1 LHFEFCILHFTFHTR
16 HSMSACDVVGVGENS
31 VDLVYRV
38 PQLPGAGQKIRATA
52 CRRLVGGQ
60 VATTLCTCAALGLRT
75 RYVGS
80 FGNDEHGRLI
90 RSELEQRGVD
100 TTYSAVRYASNRHA
114 VILVHERTGERT
126 IVWQRDPSLVM
137 RAEDLSRDAFTD
149 ARVLHVDNIDE
160 DAAIVAARVGRE
172 AGMVVTTDIDEVTA
186 RTPELLAAAT
196 LPVLAERVPQALT
209 GERDTAKA
217 LRALRR
223 RHEGMICVT
232 LGPRGS
238 MLMVGDELHEGA
250 AFAVAAIDTTG
261 AGDVFRGALIYS
273 LLRGDRPDVMLRFAN
288 AAAAISCTREGA
300 IGGVPGL
307 REINDLLADAG
318 PT

>member
-1 LHFEFCILHFTFHTR
+1 
-16 HSMSACDVVGVGENS
+16 MSACDVVGVGENS

-38 PQLPGAGQKIRATA
+38 PQLPGTGQKIRATA

-60 VATTLCTCAALGLRT
+60 VTTTLCTCAALGLRT

-114 VILVHERTGERT
+114 VILVDERTGERT

-137 RAEDLSRDAFTD
+137 RAEDLSGDAFTD
-149 ARVLHVDNIDE
+149 ARVLHVDNVDE
-160 DAAIVAARVGRE
+160 DTAIVAARAGRG
-172 AGMVVTTDIDEVTA
+172 AGMVVTTDIDEVTS

-196 LPVLAERVPQALT
+196 FPILAERVPYALT
-209 GERDTAKA
+209 GETDPRQA
-217 LRALRR
+217 LRQLRQ
-223 RHEGMICVT
+223 RHDGMLCVT
-232 LGPRGS
+232 LGTRGS
-238 MLMVGDELHEGA
+238 VLMVGQDLYEA
-250 AFAVAAIDTTG
+250 QAFHVAAVDTTG

-273 LLRGDRPDVMLRFAN
+273 LLRGERPEAMLRFAN